1 MRRSLHFAQFD
12 NLSIGGDIAG
22 GVAPAI
28 TNGPSDAEFMM
39 GALDPNLT
47 TDNRL
52 GVWALTDREKVSQG
66 GVPKL
71 SSVVIGSETYGV
83 PPAAAQKG
91 SSSTLDSGDDRMQQV
106 QFIGGSL
113 WGALD
118 TVLTPQGDSTQ
129 RAGAAWFKVTP
140 QLRNKKISGADV
152 ARARL
157 CRLAWQL
164 SALPSDPDPMG
175 RVARPS

>member
-1 MRRSLHFAQFD
+1 
-12 NLSIGGDIAG
+12 
-22 GVAPAI
+22 
-28 TNGPSDAEFMM
+28 M
-39 GALDPNLT
+39 GSLDPDFT

-83 PPAAAQKG
+83 PPAAPQKG
-91 SSSTLDSGDDRMQQV
+91 SSSTIDSGDDRMQQV
-106 QFIGGSL
+106 QFIDGSL

-129 RAGAAWFKVTP
+129 RAGAAWFEVTP
-140 QLRNKKISGADV
+140 QLKNKKISGAISPRKAMSPRV
-152 ARARL
+152 AITCSTQR
-157 CRLAWQL
+157 
-164 SALPSDPDPMG
+164 SSPMG
-175 RVARPS
+175 RAARPSS